1 MATIKEVA
9 KEARVS
15 VATVSRVLNASGYV
29 SDELKQRV
37 HDAAK
42 ALNYQPSR
50 VAKSL
55 RHQKTNTIGVLV
67 PQLDLPFFSA
77 LTFAIQQAL
86 SEDGYFTL
94 VCSTMENFR
103 QEAAYIDMMIGQ
115 RVDGVIAVPT
125 GYDATNIQR
134 LVDFGLPTVIVDRD
148 IAGFP
153 QLDRVLCDN
162 EAGAY
167 QAARH
172 LIELGHREVCVIGG
186 PAYSLPIQKRLDGI
200 RRAFREARVPLP
212 DEAIMIETGTQF
224 ELGHDLTQRILTSGQ
239 RPSAIFALGDVTAVG
254 VIHAADEAGIA
265 LPDALS
271 IVGFDDIPM
280 AAYILPALTTV
291 MQPVYDMG
299 RAAVAILL
307 ERINNPQRKTQR
319 LELSAELVVRQ
330 STTAIRSFE

>member
-9 KEARVS
+9 KHAGVS

-29 SDELKQRV
+29 SEELKQRV
-37 HDAAK
+37 REAAK

-77 LTFAIQQAL
+77 LTFAIQQSL
-86 SEDGYFTL
+86 SDDEYFTL
-94 VCSTMENFR
+94 VGSTMENAR

-115 RVDGVIAVPT
+115 RVDGLIMVPT
-125 GYDATNIQR
+125 GHDATNIQR
-134 LVDFGLPTVIVDRD
+134 LVDFGIPTVIVDRD
-148 IAGFP
+148 ISGFP

-162 EAGAY
+162 EEGAY
-167 QAARH
+167 YAAQH
-172 LIELGHREVCVIGG
+172 LIQLGHREVCVVGG
-186 PAYSLPIQKRLDGI
+186 PQYSLPIQKRLHGI
-200 RRAFREARVPLP
+200 KRAFEEADLSLA
-212 DEAIMIETGTQF
+212 DDHIFIEAGGQF
-224 ELGHDLTQRILTSGQ
+224 DLGHNLAQRILQSSLK
-239 RPSAIFALGDVTAVG
+239 PSAIFALGDVMAVG
-254 VIHAADEAGIA
+254 VIHAADEAGID
-265 LPDALS
+265 LPDSLS

-291 MQPVYDMG
+291 MQPIYDMG

-307 ERINNPQRKTQR
+307 ERIGEPDRKTQR
-319 LELSAELVVRQ
+319 LELSPELIVRQ
-330 STTAIRSFE
+330 STAPVH